1 MIPTTHGDS
10 EAASHHGMANWLTL
24 ILFPAVAVIV
34 GALVVILSLPK
45 GPPLPDPGGRAAPE
59 RGFYRPRDDSAM
71 VDVGSMLMADPAT
84 VGLRHLD
91 GTVVDAATLMAGSA
105 WVAFWSPDC
114 PACDADLATMNQAL
128 ARHPAAGLRVVAI
141 MVGGLGRP
149 GTASIPAAV
158 ARVLLLD
165 PSRSVLDGVGVFG
178 SPTHLFVGATGRV
191 VDRFLGPIPARELDD
206 RLTMLLKGGDQS
218 ADDASS
224 PPPGA

>member
-1 MIPTTHGDS
+1 MIPTTQGDS
-10 EAASHHGMANWLTL
+10 EGTGRHGPANLLVL

-34 GALVVILSLPK
+34 GAFVVLLSLPK

-59 RGFYRPRDDSAM
+59 RGFYRLRDDSTM
-71 VDVGSMLMADPAT
+71 VEVGSMLMADPAT

-91 GTVVDAATLMAGSA
+91 GTVVDAATLMAGPA
-105 WVAFWSPDC
+105 WIAFWSPDC
-114 PACDADLATMNQAL
+114 PACVADQATMDEAL

-141 MVGGLGRP
+141 MVGGLGRS
-149 GTASIPAAV
+149 GSAAIPAGV

-178 SPTHLFVGATGRV
+178 SPTHLFIDATGRV

-206 RLTMLLKGGDQS
+206 RLTMLLDGGDRS

-224 PPPGA
+224 PPPGI